1 MGRDAELS
9 ILHEHYRK
17 AERGAGQLMLITGDP
32 GIGKSRLITALR
44 HRLDEETYCELVFQ
58 CASYHT
64 SSAWYPVIR
73 YFEDAAGMSGDTPHA
88 SCRSWRPW

>member
-58 CASYHT
+58 MRVLSH
-64 SSAWYPVIR
+64 
-73 YFEDAAGMSGDTPHA
+73 
-88 SCRSWRPW
+88 